1 MQTTK
6 EILVAARAIIAN
18 EENWTQGTY
27 AKDKD
32 GSSIGVDCSNAV
44 CFCSI
49 GALRKITMF
58 PVAAMEVL
66 SNHMEDSIIAFNDEH
81 THKEVLA
88 AWDEAIASL
97 E

>member
-1 MQTTK
+1 MQTVK
-6 EILVAARAIIAN
+6 EILVAARAIIAD
-18 EENWTQGTY
+18 EENWTQGAY

-32 GSSIGVDCSNAV
+32 GTSIGANYSSAV

-49 GALRKITMF
+49 GAIYKITISPF
-58 PVAAMEVL
+58 DAMKVL
-66 SNHMEDSIIAFNDEH
+66 RNHMEDSIIKFNDEH

-97 E
+97 D

>member
-18 EENWTQGTY
+18 KENWTQDAY
-27 AKDKD
+27 ARDKY
-32 GSSIGVDCSNAV
+32 GVSIGVNCSNAV
-44 CFCSI
+44 YFCSI
-49 GALRKITMF
+49 GAIRKITMSPF
-58 PVAAMEVL
+58 DAMEVL
-66 SNHMEDSIIAFNDEH
+66 RKHMEDSIIAFNDGH

>member
-1 MQTTK
+1 MQTVK
-6 EILVAARAIIAN
+6 EILIAARAIIAD
-18 EENWTQGTY
+18 EENWTQGAY

-32 GSSIGVDCSNAV
+32 GMSSGVICSNAV

-49 GALRKITMF
+49 GAIRKITISPF
-58 PVAAMEVL
+58 DAMAVL
-66 SNHMEDSIIAFNDEH
+66 RNHMGDSIILFNDGH

-97 E
+97 D

>member
-1 MQTTK
+1 MQTVK

-18 EENWTQGTY
+18 EENWTQGAY

-32 GSSIGVDCSNAV
+32 GSSIGVNYSNAV

-49 GALRKITMF
+49 GAIRKITMF
-58 PVAAMEVL
+58 PFDAMKVL
-66 SNHMEDSIIAFNDEH
+66 RNHMEDSIIAFNDGH

>member
-1 MQTTK
+1 MQTVK
-6 EILVAARAIIAN
+6 EILSAARAIIAN
-18 EENWTQGTY
+18 EENWTQGRY

-32 GSSIGVDCSNAV
+32 GSSIGVNCSSAV

-49 GALRKITMF
+49 GAIYKITMS
-58 PVAAMEVL
+58 PSHAMEVL
-66 SNHMEDSIIAFNDEH
+66 RKHMGDSIMAFNDGH

>member
-18 EENWTQGTY
+18 EKNWTQGAY

-32 GSSIGVDCSNAV
+32 GMSTGVICSNAV

-49 GALRKITMF
+49 GAIRKITMSSD
-58 PVAAMEVL
+58 AMEVL
-66 SNHMEDSIIAFNDEH
+66 RNHMEDSIIAFNDGH

>member
-18 EENWTQGTY
+18 EENWTQGAY
-27 AKDKD
+27 AEDKD
-32 GSSIGVDCSNAV
+32 GSSIGVNCSNAV

-49 GALRKITMF
+49 GAILKITISPF
-58 PVAAMEVL
+58 DAMKVL
-66 SNHMEDSIIAFNDEH
+66 RNHMGDSIIAFNDGH

>member
-6 EILVAARAIIAN
+6 EILIAARAIIA
-18 EENWTQGTY
+18 EEKNWAQEAY

-32 GSSIGVDCSNAV
+32 GMFTGVGSSNAV

-49 GALRKITMF
+49 GAIRKITMEPF
-58 PVAAMEVL
+58 DAMGVL
-66 SNHMEDSIIAFNDEH
+66 GSYMGGSIIAFNDTH

-97 E
+97 D

>member
-1 MQTTK
+1 MQTVK
-6 EILVAARAIIAN
+6 EILVAAKAIIAN
-18 EENWTQGTY
+18 EENWTQGAY

-32 GSSIGVDCSNAV
+32 GSSIGVSCSNAV

-49 GALRKITMF
+49 GAILKITISPFDAMKVLRK
-58 PVAAMEVL
+58 
-66 SNHMEDSIIAFNDEH
+66 HMEDSIINFNDGH

-97 E
+97 D

>member
-6 EILVAARAIIAN
+6 KTLVAARAIIAN
-18 EENWTQGTY
+18 EENWTQGAY

-32 GSSIGVDCSNAV
+32 GSSIGVNYSNAV
-44 CFCSI
+44 CFCSS
-49 GALRKITMF
+49 GAIRKITIDPF
-58 PVAAMEVL
+58 DAMAVL
-66 SNHMEDSIIAFNDEH
+66 RNHMEDSIIDFNDGH

-97 E
+97 D

>member
-18 EENWTQGTY
+18 EENWTQDAY

-32 GSSIGVDCSNAV
+32 GSSIGVNYSSAV

-49 GALRKITMF
+49 DAMGVLRK
-58 PVAAMEVL
+58 
-66 SNHMEDSIIAFNDEH
+66 HMEDSIIAFNDGH

>member
-18 EENWTQGTY
+18 EENWTQGAY

-32 GSSIGVDCSNAV
+32 GSSIGVNCSNAV

-49 GALRKITMF
+49 GAIRKITMF
-58 PVAAMEVL
+58 PFDAMKVL
-66 SNHMEDSIIAFNDEH
+66 RNHMEDSIIAFNDGH